1 VPDAP
6 RRRGAL
12 ALRILVSA
20 ALLGVV
26 LLYADVGSV
35 VDALRDADWS
45 WYLGALGLMASACV
59 VGALRW
65 RVLLHE
71 AGVDVSV
78 LRAVRTFA
86 GAFVLNNVL
95 PTSVGGD
102 ALRTWLVGR
111 ESGRLV
117 RAATATIVDKLTALF
132 CLYVVAWV
140 ALALDG
146 GSVPR
151 SVAHLFGWLTLGLV
165 VAFVVAVLAA
175 VGVRPILRRLPDRV
189 KPMIRD
195 TWATLHTW
203 GRSPRTIALVVT
215 LGLVY
220 QALAVLVVVLVGKTV
235 GVELSFALAAVSTA
249 VVLVAMLIPISIG
262 GLGVREGGY
271 VLLLG
276 KAGIDA
282 ADATSLSLLSAVA
295 MVLAGSAVV
304 GGTVVW
310 NAAQVRERRARALSR
325 QLPPSAP

>member
-1 VPDAP
+1 V
-6 RRRGAL
+6 
-12 ALRILVSA
+12 LRVLVS
-20 ALLGVV
+20 GV
-26 LLYADVGSV
+26 LLVAVLAYADVGAV
-35 VDALRDADWS
+35 ARALRDADWT
-45 WYLGALGLMASACV
+45 WFLAALGLMAVAAI

-71 AGVDVSV
+71 AGLDVSR

-86 GAFVLNNVL
+86 GALVLNNVL
-95 PTSVGGD
+95 PTSIGGD
-102 ALRTWLVGR
+102 ALRTWLVGK

-140 ALALDG
+140 ALAFDREAVPS
-146 GSVPR
+146 SV
-151 SVAHLFGWLTLGLV
+151 VHIFGWLTIGLV
-165 VAFVVAVLAA
+165 GALVVAVLAA
-175 VGVRPILRRLPDRV
+175 AGVRPILRRLPERV
-189 KPMIRD
+189 RAMLRD
-195 TWATLHTW
+195 TWVTLHTW
-203 GRSPRTIALVVT
+203 GRSPRTIALVVA
-215 LGLVY
+215 LGLAY
-220 QALAVLVVVLVGKTV
+220 QVLAVLVLVMVGKTV

-295 MVLAGSAVV
+295 IVLACAGVVAGTAAWDAV
-304 GGTVVW
+304 
-310 NAAQVRERRARALSR
+310 QVRERRARPLPR
-325 QLPPSAP
+325 QPSA

>member
-6 RRRGAL
+6 RRRAAL
-12 ALRILVSA
+12 ALRIVVSA
-20 ALLGVV
+20 ALLVVV

-35 VDALRDADWS
+35 AEALRDADWS
-45 WYLGALGLMASACV
+45 WYLGALALMAVACV

-71 AGVDVSV
+71 AEVDVSA

-86 GAFVLNNVL
+86 GALVLNNVL

-102 ALRTWLVGR
+102 ALRTWLVGK

-117 RAATATIVDKLTALF
+117 RATAATIVDKLTALL

-140 ALALDG
+140 ALAFDR

-165 VAFVVAVLAA
+165 AALVAAVLAA
-175 VGVRPILRRLPDRV
+175 VGVRPVLRRLPDRV
-189 KPMIRD
+189 KAMIRE
-195 TWATLHTW
+195 TWVTMHTW
-203 GRSPRTIALVVT
+203 GRSPRTIVRVVG
-215 LGLVY
+215 LGLLY
-220 QALAVLVVVLVGKTV
+220 QVLAVLVVVLVGKTV

-295 MVLAGSAVV
+295 IVLAGSAVV
-304 GGTVVW
+304 AGTVAW
-310 NAAQVRERRARALSR
+310 NAAQERERRARALPR
-325 QLPPSAP
+325 QPST